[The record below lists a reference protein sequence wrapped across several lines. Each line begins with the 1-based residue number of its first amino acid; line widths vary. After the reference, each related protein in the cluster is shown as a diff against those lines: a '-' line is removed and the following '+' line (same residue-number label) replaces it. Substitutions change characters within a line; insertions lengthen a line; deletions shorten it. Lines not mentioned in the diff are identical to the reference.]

1 MTMQSGL
8 NASQWKI
15 KRMKFTKKNLKIFT
29 ISTRKHFFYF
39 KYLDKLKLSTKGDP
53 TPKLSL
59 KFEWIR
65 ENSAF
70 TCLCNKALIK
80 YYI

>member
-1 MTMQSGL
+1 MLAIEKLSESNLQR
-8 NASQWKI
+8 KI
-15 KRMKFTKKNLKIFT
+15 KNYLRLVHVSICFV
-29 ISTRKHFFYF
+29 
-39 KYLDKLKLSTKGDP
+39 KYLEKLKLSTKGDP